1 MYKAIT
7 KNGNTFFYYNEQ
19 LILKAVTSKYF
30 CYYKFYIEDV
40 NNTKL
45 FEASIVSLFGFFK
58 KYSIKKQ
65 KLNLRVELFKNSNGL
80 VLKLEDKRISVLKKR
95 HIMKFEGDFIL
106 NGEKQG
112 EFYNHLTMFE
122 SSFTF
127 SFQRRDEINIYFFIL
142 FSIIVIDKFNFGPS
156 A

>member
-30 CYYKFYIEDV
+30 CYYKFYIEDI
-40 NNTKL
+40 NDIKL
-45 FEASIVSLFGFFK
+45 LEMSIVSLFGFFK
-58 KYSIKKQ
+58 KYSIISQ
-65 KLNLRVELFKNSNGL
+65 KLNERVELLKHRNDL
-80 VLKLEDKRISVLKKR
+80 VLKLKDENISILKKR
-95 HIMKFEGDFIL
+95 HLMKFEGDFVS

-112 EFYNHLTMFE
+112 EFYNQLTMFE

-127 SFQRRDEINIYFFIL
+127 NFQRIDETNIYFFIL
-142 FSIIVIDKFNFGPS
+142 FSILVIDRFNFGPS